1 MISIYLLPDLH
12 TFQSSTHFAP
22 IFPSHIIFAPF
33 FLSLF
38 RCTHYLHPL
47 FCSISSFILQKK
59 EYDWGR
65 LLAKT
70 EHSHPLGMVVST
82 HFRCGKGVKRG
93 LKNGA
98 LVSVSAMLVSMR
110 QKKSL
115 KFLFLSDI
123 FLFPPIR
130 QQVPILA

>member
-1 MISIYLLPDLH
+1 MPFMISIYLLPDLH
-12 TFQSSTHFAP
+12 TFQSSTHFAL

-65 LLAKT
+65 LSSIKVDKLKIT
-70 EHSHPLGMVVST
+70 KGFQLST
-82 HFRCGKGVKRG
+82 YIDRH
-93 LKNGA
+93 L
-98 LVSVSAMLVSMR
+98 
-110 QKKSL
+110 
-115 KFLFLSDI
+115 
-123 FLFPPIR
+123 
-130 QQVPILA
+130 ILNLRFAYFEDL